1 MRRIL
6 SALLLSALLAGCSPA
21 PYAGGDVPALQRT
34 DTVAGNGAEAAPGMK
49 VTVDYTGW
57 LYDEKAADRHGAQ
70 FDSSK
75 DHGQPFT
82 FQLGAGQVI
91 SGWDEGVAGM
101 KVGGTRVLSIP
112 ADKGY
117 GAQGA
122 GGVIPPGASLVFE
135 ITLRDVQPR

>member
-1 MRRIL
+1 MRRL
-6 SALLLSALLAGCSPA
+6 LPALLLSVLLVGCGTA
-21 PYAGGDVPALQRT
+21 PYAGGDVPALQYT
-34 DTVAGNGAEAAPGMK
+34 DTVTGNGVEAMPGTK

-57 LYDEKAADRHGAQ
+57 LYDEKAADRHGTK

-82 FQLGAGQVI
+82 FRLGAGQVI
-91 SGWDEGVAGM
+91 PGWDEGVAGM
-101 KVGGTRVLSIP
+101 KVGGTRVLLIP

-135 ITLRDVQPR
+135 VTLRDVQPR